1 MIFCIQRRVNIGTI
15 DPQNSPIST
24 IFVLMKDEVKLHIY
38 SADLSTELS
47 LPYADGGIKAGFP
60 SPAQDYLTESID
72 LNKILIRH
80 TETTFYAKVS
90 GDSLSDIGI
99 SDGDLA
105 VIDRSLEAQNG
116 DYVAAFIDG
125 EFTLKQFKLDE
136 ANRCAWL
143 IPANKKYSPIKVT
156 EDNDFMVWG
165 VITSCI
171 KRFRKF

>member
-1 MIFCIQRRVNIGTI
+1 MVQSANFNYFCT
-15 DPQNSPIST
+15 
-24 IFVLMKDEVKLHIY
+24 MKEEVKLHIY
-38 SADLSTELS
+38 KPDLSTELE

-90 GDSLSDIGI
+90 CDSLSDIGI

-136 ANRCAWL
+136 ANKCAWL

-171 KRFRKF
+171 KLFHKF